1 MAALAIYAGLLR
13 KFKENLVLDCRLV
26 RHRDLLLYHQEI
38 PVDIAKPAVV
48 LNIVDAVLQVSV
60 TFRQICDE

>member
-26 RHRDLLLYHQEI
+26 RHRDLLLYQEI